1 MRKLN
6 ASIFYL
12 WCVVILLTAFM
23 VSIDYVTFEEGIY
36 VNTLLVAFRMLKQYA
51 REV

>member
-6 ASIFYL
+6 AFVFYA

-23 VSIDYVTFEEGIY
+23 VRRGYVTFEEGIY

-51 REV
+51 QEV

>member
-6 ASIFYL
+6 ASIFYV

-36 VNTLLVAFRMLKQYA
+36 VNTLLVAFRMLAQYA

>member
-6 ASIFYL
+6 AFVFYA

-51 REV
+51 QEV

>member
-6 ASIFYL
+6 AFVFYA

-23 VSIDYVTFEEGIY
+23 VRRGYVTFEEGIY
-36 VNTLLVAFRMLKQYA
+36 INTLLVAFRMLKQYA

>member
-23 VSIDYVTFEEGIY
+23 VRRGYVTFEEGTYI
-36 VNTLLVAFRMLKQYA
+36 NTLLVAFRMLKQYA
-51 REV
+51 KEV

>member
-6 ASIFYL
+6 ASVFYL
-12 WCVVILLTAFM
+12 WCVVIILTAFM
-23 VSIDYVTFEEGIY
+23 VSIGYVTFEEGIY
-36 VNTLLVAFRMLKQYA
+36 TNTLLVAFRMLTQYA

>member
-6 ASIFYL
+6 AFVFYA

-36 VNTLLVAFRMLKQYA
+36 VNTLLVAFRMLTQYA

>member
-12 WCVVILLTAFM
+12 WCAVILLTAFT

-51 REV
+51 QEV